1 MKTQKQT
8 INEMIAQ
15 IIAEARKLGYSEAT
29 IWRNIT
35 PKFQT
40 VAVYYEKRGVCFYDP
55 AITRELVDLQKERL
69 DREEISIHY
78 YKRVKSAANR
88 LDEFY
93 LTGTLHL
100 NKGGKSVTA
109 GIWSSALKSIY
120 SSNGSLYIV
129 RNKPYGFLT
138 ISCDLRIM
146 KIKKDILYIMK
157 GARIMIVT
165 ATEFKTNLG
174 KYLEMAMKQDI
185 FITKN
190 GKSIARLTSPTVNK
204 LAVLDSL
211 VGIVSEDSAMDEE
224 TIRKERLDRQ

>member
-1 MKTQKQT
+1 M
-8 INEMIAQ
+8 
-15 IIAEARKLGYSEAT
+15 
-29 IWRNIT
+29 
-35 PKFQT
+35 
-40 VAVYYEKRGVCFYDP
+40 
-55 AITRELVDLQKERL
+55 
-69 DREEISIHY
+69 
-78 YKRVKSAANR
+78 
-88 LDEFY
+88 
-93 LTGTLHL
+93 
-100 NKGGKSVTA
+100 TA
-109 GIWSSALKSIY
+109 GIWSRVLKSIY

-129 RNKPYGFLT
+129 RNNSYDFLT
-138 ISCDLRIM
+138 ISYDLRIM
-146 KIKKDILYIMK
+146 KIKKDILYTMK

>member
-1 MKTQKQT
+1 M
-8 INEMIAQ
+8 
-15 IIAEARKLGYSEAT
+15 
-29 IWRNIT
+29 
-35 PKFQT
+35 
-40 VAVYYEKRGVCFYDP
+40 
-55 AITRELVDLQKERL
+55 
-69 DREEISIHY
+69 
-78 YKRVKSAANR
+78 
-88 LDEFY
+88 
-93 LTGTLHL
+93 
-100 NKGGKSVTA
+100 TA
-109 GIWSSALKSIY
+109 GIWSRVLKSIY

-129 RNKPYGFLT
+129 RNNPYGFLT
-138 ISCDLRIM
+138 ISYDLRIM

-190 GKSIARLTSPTVNK
+190 GKNIARLTSPTVNK

>member
-1 MKTQKQT
+1 M
-8 INEMIAQ
+8 
-15 IIAEARKLGYSEAT
+15 
-29 IWRNIT
+29 
-35 PKFQT
+35 
-40 VAVYYEKRGVCFYDP
+40 
-55 AITRELVDLQKERL
+55 
-69 DREEISIHY
+69 
-78 YKRVKSAANR
+78 
-88 LDEFY
+88 
-93 LTGTLHL
+93 
-100 NKGGKSVTA
+100 TA
-109 GIWSSALKSIY
+109 GIWSRVLKSIY
-120 SSNGSLYIV
+120 SSNGSLYIA
-129 RNKPYGFLT
+129 RNNLYDFLT
-138 ISCDLRIM
+138 ISFDLRIM

>member
-1 MKTQKQT
+1 M
-8 INEMIAQ
+8 
-15 IIAEARKLGYSEAT
+15 
-29 IWRNIT
+29 
-35 PKFQT
+35 
-40 VAVYYEKRGVCFYDP
+40 
-55 AITRELVDLQKERL
+55 
-69 DREEISIHY
+69 
-78 YKRVKSAANR
+78 
-88 LDEFY
+88 
-93 LTGTLHL
+93 
-100 NKGGKSVTA
+100 TA
-109 GIWSSALKSIY
+109 GIWARVLKSIY
-120 SSNGSLYIV
+120 SSNGSLCIV
-129 RNKPYGFLT
+129 RNNLYGFLT
-138 ISCDLRIM
+138 ISYDLRIM

-190 GKSIARLTSPTVNK
+190 GKNIARLTSPTVNK

>member
-1 MKTQKQT
+1 M
-8 INEMIAQ
+8 
-15 IIAEARKLGYSEAT
+15 
-29 IWRNIT
+29 
-35 PKFQT
+35 
-40 VAVYYEKRGVCFYDP
+40 
-55 AITRELVDLQKERL
+55 
-69 DREEISIHY
+69 
-78 YKRVKSAANR
+78 
-88 LDEFY
+88 
-93 LTGTLHL
+93 
-100 NKGGKSVTA
+100 TA
-109 GIWSSALKSIY
+109 GLWSRVLKSIY

-129 RNKPYGFLT
+129 RNNPYGFLT
-138 ISCDLRIM
+138 ISYDLRIM

-190 GKSIARLTSPTVNK
+190 GKNIARLTSPTVNK

-211 VGIVSEDSAMDEE
+211 VGIVSEGSVMDEE

>member
-1 MKTQKQT
+1 M
-8 INEMIAQ
+8 
-15 IIAEARKLGYSEAT
+15 
-29 IWRNIT
+29 
-35 PKFQT
+35 
-40 VAVYYEKRGVCFYDP
+40 
-55 AITRELVDLQKERL
+55 
-69 DREEISIHY
+69 
-78 YKRVKSAANR
+78 
-88 LDEFY
+88 
-93 LTGTLHL
+93 
-100 NKGGKSVTA
+100 TA
-109 GIWSSALKSIY
+109 GIWSRVLKSIY

-129 RNKPYGFLT
+129 RNNLYDFLA

-211 VGIVSEDSAMDEE
+211 VGIVSEGSVMDEE

>member
-1 MKTQKQT
+1 
-8 INEMIAQ
+8 
-15 IIAEARKLGYSEAT
+15 
-29 IWRNIT
+29 
-35 PKFQT
+35 
-40 VAVYYEKRGVCFYDP
+40 
-55 AITRELVDLQKERL
+55 
-69 DREEISIHY
+69 
-78 YKRVKSAANR
+78 
-88 LDEFY
+88 
-93 LTGTLHL
+93 
-100 NKGGKSVTA
+100 
-109 GIWSSALKSIY
+109 
-120 SSNGSLYIV
+120 
-129 RNKPYGFLT
+129 
-138 ISCDLRIM
+138 M

-224 TIRKERLDRQ
+224 AIRKERLDRQ